1 MGMNIYRVTMFPD
14 ETLENQIG
22 VYQGFSQGD
31 WAARSLNVGYFLVS
45 LNRVYEVK

>member
-1 MGMNIYRVTMFPD
+1 MGMNIYRFTMFPD